1 MVGVVPGLRLL
12 LRFAPLLVGALAAAV
27 WLERRRRGRAQLPA
41 PPPRP
46 ELETVTP
53 SPTRRF
59 EREPVPEPIDI
70 VTVVDDLLMVG
81 RQ

>member
-41 PPPRP
+41 PPARP
-46 ELETVTP
+46 ELDRVTP
-53 SPTRRF
+53 RPTRRF
-59 EREPVPEPIDI
+59 ERERAPEPIDI

-81 RQ
+81 R